1 MHSLLNQ
8 RMTAI
13 NSNRRCES
21 SARKF
26 WLGPWLF
33 LAVMVLAVTGV
44 PAYAV
49 NRVVKITAPASAV
62 AGTEV
67 SISVIASTDAG
78 GGEKIGFFHAEYSTD
93 AGATWRSISYAT
105 NEGPSAT
112 HSAKFTA
119 GSAGSKAIVRVRIAF
134 RGGKTGDVDFNGKV
148 IEWETTWAK
157 WSEPPAKSA
166 TIAVVAR

>member
-1 MHSLLNQ
+1 MRSPLNQ
-8 RMTAI
+8 KMTAI
-13 NSNRRCES
+13 NSSRRCAG

-26 WLGPWLF
+26 WSGPWLF
-33 LAVMVLAVTGV
+33 LAVMGLAVTGV

-49 NRVVKITAPASAV
+49 NRNVKITAPASAV

-67 SISVIASTDAG
+67 SLSVIASTDAG
-78 GGEKIGFFHAEYSTD
+78 GGEQIGFFHAEYSTD
-93 AGATWRSISYAT
+93 AGATWKSISYAK

-134 RGGKTGDVDFNGKV
+134 RGGKGGDVDFNGKL
-148 IEWETTWAK
+148 IEWDTTWAK

-166 TIAVVAR
+166 TIAIIAR